1 MVILMH
7 IQNNTVTS
15 VIQARS
21 WLKQDYQMTQIIK
34 DLVSAREKGLEALA
48 TAQETHS
55 DKVVPVKLPT
65 FAEKPKKSLSMAVK
79 AKKIYE
85 EESTVVRQ
93 LYFVE
98 DLDEEKKTRIFFSS
112 SYNRK

>member
-1 MVILMH
+1 
-7 IQNNTVTS
+7 
-15 VIQARS
+15 
-21 WLKQDYQMTQIIK
+21 
-34 DLVSAREKGLEALA
+34 VSAREKGLEALA

-112 SYNRK
+112 SYNRKWTLK

>member
-1 MVILMH
+1 
-7 IQNNTVTS
+7 
-15 VIQARS
+15 
-21 WLKQDYQMTQIIK
+21 
-34 DLVSAREKGLEALA
+34 
-48 TAQETHS
+48 
-55 DKVVPVKLPT
+55 
-65 FAEKPKKSLSMAVK
+65 MAVK